1 MAWILQEMRM
11 APYELTF
18 RVKLFFLACM
28 MKTREKKE
36 RTVREELG
44 GKIGERSQEKGKKEC
59 VKKRKRNERRRK
71 EKRD

>member
-36 RTVREELG
+36 RTVRRKVG
-44 GKIGERSQEKGKKEC
+44 GKMGERSQEKGKKEGG
-59 VKKRKRNERRRK
+59 KKRKRNERRRK